1 MKKLII
7 FLLCVSVFS
16 SGFAKQNKNQELNK
30 LLVLIQG
37 VYNDKLYSLAA
48 QKAEEYLKKAP
59 KDDPKR
65 LKIIMILANSYYMT
79 KDSDKLFFLIKE
91 LKYRNIPD
99 DIKKKIF
106 YLGIKLFK
114 EKNEKER
121 LIYTLENLL
130 PLTTGTERSDILRA
144 LATYYYTKKQWD
156 KLADLP
162 DDKAINLY
170 KVIAFYKLKN
180 YDDVV
185 RLTRRLENFEPE
197 QKDDVL
203 YYRGLALTKLGK
215 EDEAVKAFETITFKT
230 PEILDFL
237 ANYYLKKKDYIR
249 AERYYKLLS
258 LEEKYKDYANYVL
271 GVIQE
276 QYKDYAKAIHYYK
289 KAAKYN
295 TKYGKLA
302 RKRLEQIKAAGLMPK
317 KKFYAVRIITFNTK
331 AKAQNLI
338 KKKHLKE
345 CYVEHQKGY
354 YIVFC
359 GKFNKKQEAKPL
371 LEKLKKKGFV
381 DAFITTVE
389 TYVD

>member
-1 MKKLII
+1 M
-7 FLLCVSVFS
+7 
-16 SGFAKQNKNQELNK
+16 
-30 LLVLIQG
+30 
-37 VYNDKLYSLAA
+37 
-48 QKAEEYLKKAP
+48 
-59 KDDPKR
+59 
-65 LKIIMILANSYYMT
+65 
-79 KDSDKLFFLIKE
+79 
-91 LKYRNIPD
+91 
-99 DIKKKIF
+99 
-106 YLGIKLFK
+106 
-114 EKNEKER
+114 
-121 LIYTLENLL
+121 
-130 PLTTGTERSDILRA
+130 
-144 LATYYYTKKQWD
+144 
-156 KLADLP
+156 
-162 DDKAINLY
+162 
-170 KVIAFYKLKN
+170 
-180 YDDVV
+180 
-185 RLTRRLENFEPE
+185 
-197 QKDDVL
+197 
-203 YYRGLALTKLGK
+203 
-215 EDEAVKAFETITFKT
+215 
-230 PEILDFL
+230 
-237 ANYYLKKKDYIR
+237 
-249 AERYYKLLS
+249 
-258 LEEKYKDYANYVL
+258 EEKYKDYANYVL